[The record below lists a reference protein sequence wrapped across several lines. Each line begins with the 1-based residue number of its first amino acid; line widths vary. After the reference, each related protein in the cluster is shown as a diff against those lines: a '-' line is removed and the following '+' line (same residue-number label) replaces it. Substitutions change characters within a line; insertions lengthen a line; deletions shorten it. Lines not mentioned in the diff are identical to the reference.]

1 MANTFI
7 QQLGFDGYL
16 VPTAEIPLRY
26 PDYADI
32 VKIHA
37 DSVYFSACK
46 PAVLFMSVKAFD
58 EVSLRRVAQVQR
70 NAWNYQRV
78 LLLYVSS
85 DTEIRIYNCFEKPV
99 NPNSDKEND
108 KQLKP
113 ILLDSVSVG
122 DDLTLI
128 EQLFSRI
135 NVDSGTLWTTDA
147 KVRNRIQKDHRVD
160 ACLIKNMVEAAER
173 LGNKGL
179 QHDIIHS
186 LLIRSLFILFLEDKG
201 ASEEAGLYES
211 VKPGVKRYFDI
222 LKDKNATYRLF
233 ALPRWFKMKRL
244 LSMQNI
250 ST

>member
-1 MANTFI
+1 MTNTFI

-16 VPTAEIPLRY
+16 IATAEIPMQY

-32 VKIHA
+32 VNINA
-37 DSVYFSACK
+37 DSVYFSAGK
-46 PAVLFMSVKAFD
+46 PAVLFMSVNAFD
-58 EVSLRRVAQVQR
+58 EQTLRRIAQVQR

-99 NPNSDKEND
+99 NPNSDKEDD
-108 KQLKP
+108 KQLKS

-122 DDLTLI
+122 EDLALV

-135 NVDSGTLWTTDA
+135 NVDNGSLWTTDA
-147 KVRNRIQKDHRVD
+147 KVRDRIKKDRRVD
-160 ACLIKNMVEAAER
+160 AYLIHSMVEAAKR

-201 ASEEAGLYES
+201 ASDENGL
-211 VKPGVKRYFDI
+211 G
-222 LKDKNATYRLF
+222 
-233 ALPRWFKMKRL
+233 ALVR
-244 LSMQNI
+244 
-250 ST
+250 